1 MSGLTCCKLRLFV
14 ANKEPILSDTGTIT
28 LEKLRV
34 LTEAGAVQYAEAVGV
49 PGGWVVHVKVGMTNR
64 VMKPAR
70 GTTPRVFKSVDAL
83 LGVLRRDAGIR
94 RVSIDQAGYSPVGI

>member
-1 MSGLTCCKLRLFV
+1 
-14 ANKEPILSDTGTIT
+14 
-28 LEKLRV
+28 
-34 LTEAGAVQYAEAVGV
+34 
-49 PGGWVVHVKVGMTNR
+49 MTNR